1 MLVMCFSAAAF
12 AAAVY
17 SEGDFHYQ
25 LEDDAITI
33 TEYFGSDSEAA
44 VPAMIAGYPVSKIAK
59 GAFVGTTV
67 KTLHLPDTIMT
78 IENQAIDASVS
89 VVYANKEGEKG
100 PTGTD
105 DIENGADASDVG
117 KDNTGAGDTGNTAGG
132 KDGHTNISGTDNR
145 IGGSANQKAEEN
157 GLPGQDI
164 DEADVELFGSTGPQ
178 GTQKPEAEEP
188 DEPEEPEKP
197 EKPEEPGEKRKGIPK
212 ADNTRISVDDQ
223 KRLNSMDEEEKDTV
237 SDDTSEYKM
246 EDQADGRSKIR
257 RIVLISSVV
266 IIVSV
271 GVLLYSRRKRK
282 ARK

>member
-1 MLVMCFSAAAF
+1 MLVMCFSATAF

-105 DIENGADASDVG
+105 DIENGTDASDAG
-117 KDNTGAGDTGNTAGG
+117 KDNGTGAGDTGNAAGG
-132 KDGHTNISGTDNR
+132 KDGHKNISGTDNR
-145 IGGSANQKAEEN
+145 IGGSADQRAEEN

-188 DEPEEPEKP
+188 DEPE
-197 EKPEEPGEKRKGIPK
+197 KPEEPGEKRKGIPK
-212 ADNTRISVDDQ
+212 ADNTRSSVDDQ
-223 KRLNSMDEEEKDTV
+223 KRLNSIDEEEKDTV

-257 RIVLISSVV
+257 RIVLTSSVV